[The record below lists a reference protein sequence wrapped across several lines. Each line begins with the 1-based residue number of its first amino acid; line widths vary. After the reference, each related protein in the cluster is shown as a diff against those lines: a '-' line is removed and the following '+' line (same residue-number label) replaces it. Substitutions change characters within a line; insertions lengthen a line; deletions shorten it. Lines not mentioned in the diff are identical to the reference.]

1 MLKRLYTLLIVL
13 TVPIALWSQATIS
26 PVLLCSTTD
35 INGDVTLTWGESVD
49 TCGPFIEYNIYAS
62 NDIAGP
68 YTLIGTVT
76 DELID
81 FFTHVGADGAVTT
94 WYYYLEAVYDCPG
107 YTITLSDTL
116 DNLDPVA
123 PDLVSVTVVT
133 GGQVLVTWE
142 VSPSPETTAY
152 IIYRDIGGFSPI
164 DTVYGRLTT
173 NTTDA
178 TAAPADQIETY
189 TIAAMDS
196 CGNIGPFNNNTH
208 HTILLN
214 VEWLVCTDTIQLS
227 WNEYDTW
234 AEGVDRYELWIDDD
248 GTGAVLNTTLPS
260 TATSYSYSGPEFDDG
275 LIFAFIIRA
284 VRADEATFSDSNTRG
299 FQVFNN
305 QPSDYNVIRNAS
317 VNINNTIDVQW
328 YPDVNAD
335 VDNYTVSRSEDNISY
350 LNIGNTDFP
359 GGIPAI
365 YTFTDNGVQPDYKV
379 YFYKSVVS
387 DACNVTL
394 ESGVAKTVRLTGIAN
409 ADFTNELSWNDFEIE
424 NGAVTGY
431 SVYRD
436 DGSGEVLIATTTP
449 GERTLIDNVSE
460 FLEQVES
467 FCYRVEATFD
477 LTVDEIDVNETLLS
491 YSNKLCLQQGPRIY
505 VPNAI
510 VPGGL
515 NNEFKPYIVFGTD
528 EGYLMQI
535 YDRYGKLL
543 FESADPEIGWDG
555 TSEGRDLP
563 LGTYGYLI
571 TFTASNGQVIT
582 KKGNVTV
589 IR

>member
-1 MLKRLYTLLIVL
+1 VLKRLYTLLIVL

-196 CGNIGPFNNNTH
+196 CGNI
-208 HTILLN
+208 
-214 VEWLVCTDTIQLS
+214 
-227 WNEYDTW
+227 
-234 AEGVDRYELWIDDD
+234 
-248 GTGAVLNTTLPS
+248 
-260 TATSYSYSGPEFDDG
+260 
-275 LIFAFIIRA
+275 
-284 VRADEATFSDSNTRG
+284 
-299 FQVFNN
+299 
-305 QPSDYNVIRNAS
+305 
-317 VNINNTIDVQW
+317 
-328 YPDVNAD
+328 
-335 VDNYTVSRSEDNISY
+335 
-350 LNIGNTDFP
+350 
-359 GGIPAI
+359 
-365 YTFTDNGVQPDYKV
+365 
-379 YFYKSVVS
+379 
-387 DACNVTL
+387 
-394 ESGVAKTVRLTGIAN
+394 
-409 ADFTNELSWNDFEIE
+409 
-424 NGAVTGY
+424 
-431 SVYRD
+431 
-436 DGSGEVLIATTTP
+436 
-449 GERTLIDNVSE
+449 
-460 FLEQVES
+460 
-467 FCYRVEATFD
+467 
-477 LTVDEIDVNETLLS
+477 
-491 YSNKLCLQQGPRIY
+491 
-505 VPNAI
+505 
-510 VPGGL
+510 
-515 NNEFKPYIVFGTD
+515 
-528 EGYLMQI
+528 
-535 YDRYGKLL
+535 
-543 FESADPEIGWDG
+543 
-555 TSEGRDLP
+555 
-563 LGTYGYLI
+563 
-571 TFTASNGQVIT
+571 
-582 KKGNVTV
+582 
-589 IR
+589 